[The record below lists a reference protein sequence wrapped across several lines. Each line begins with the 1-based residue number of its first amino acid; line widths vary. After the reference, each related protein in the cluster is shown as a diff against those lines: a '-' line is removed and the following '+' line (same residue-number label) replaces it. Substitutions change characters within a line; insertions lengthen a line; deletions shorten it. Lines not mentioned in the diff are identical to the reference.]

1 MVLVP
6 QHDLAAHQ
14 LFGGISRLVVDV
26 EPLQLIE
33 VRLHDL
39 RPSLAIVEVDSIDTV
54 FGRKG
59 NDLINEQV
67 PGLDLPVVE
76 HSCICELLCLPIGTV
91 TDVSLAILI

>member
-6 QHDLAAHQ
+6 QDNLSAHQ
-14 LFGGISRLVVDV
+14 LFGGISWLVVDV

-39 RPSLAIVEVDSIDTV
+39 WPSLAIVEVDSIDTV
-54 FGRKG
+54 FRRIL

-76 HSCICELLCLPIGTV
+76 HGRICELLRLSIGAV
-91 TDVSLAILI
+91 ADVSLAIFV